1 MSSAVDQMKENL
13 ACALI
18 RSVKKAV
25 NQGVL
30 QELPELPDFII
41 EVPREKDHG
50 DFAAN
55 LAMLLSKKVHLPPR
69 KVAGILMDCI
79 DLQGLPVEKVEVA
92 GPGFINFYLDPGW
105 VLGVLPGII
114 TLDENYGR
122 TDLGG
127 GAKVQIEFVSANP
140 TGLLHM
146 GNARG
151 AALGDSIA
159 SILNFCGYQVTRE
172 FYINDAGHQI
182 ELLGDSLQARYFQ
195 LLDRPAEIPAE
206 GYHGEDIIET
216 VKGFINLYGDSYL
229 NIDEDKR
236 KNALID
242 YTLKEKLAVIKKT
255 LLSFGV
261 SYDVW
266 FSEQDLHN
274 NGVVKEI
281 VDRLISM
288 GYLYEHEGALWF
300 KAKEF
305 GVEKDEVILRSNG
318 APTYF
323 ATDIAYHFNKFQ
335 RGFDRIINIWG
346 ADHHGHVARMKGAVA
361 ALGYNPDALHVIIMQ
376 LVRLYRGKEIVRMS
390 KRAGQYVT
398 LEELIEEVGRD
409 AARYFF
415 VMRSADSHLD
425 FDLDLARSQS
435 NENPVYYIQYAH
447 ARICSILRQLDETG
461 KTLPAPGPDY
471 LNLLKEEAELVLARR
486 LADFPE
492 EVSMAAKDLAP
503 QRLTRYL
510 HEVAGLLHSFYN
522 SHRVISPDEKLSC
535 ARLILVRATR
545 VVLCNGMRLLGI
557 QAPERM

>member
-1 MSSAVDQMKENL
+1 MSSTVDKMKEKL
-13 ACALI
+13 ADVLT
-18 RSVKKAV
+18 RTVEKSVKR
-25 NQGVL
+25 GVL
-30 QELPELPDFII
+30 QDLPELPDFIV

-50 DFAAN
+50 DFATN

-69 KVAGILMDCI
+69 KIAEILKGYI
-79 DLQGLPVEKVEVA
+79 DLEGLPVEKVEIA
-92 GPGFINFYLDPGW
+92 GPGFINFYLDPKW
-105 VLGVLPGII
+105 VLEILPGII

-122 TDLGG
+122 TDFGG
-127 GAKVQIEFVSANP
+127 GSKVQVEFVSANP

-159 SILNFCGYQVTRE
+159 SILSFCGYQVARE

-195 LLDRPAEIPAE
+195 LLGRPAEIAAE

-216 VKGFINLYGDSYL
+216 VKGFINLYGNSFLDTG
-229 NIDEDKR
+229 EEER
-236 KNALID
+236 KNALVEF
-242 YTLKEKLAVIKKT
+242 TLKEKLTAIKET

-266 FSEQDLHN
+266 FSEQDLHKN
-274 NGVVKEI
+274 SVVREI
-281 VDRLISM
+281 VDRLNSM
-288 GYLYEHEGALWF
+288 GFLYEHEGALWF
-300 KAKEF
+300 KAREF

-335 RGFDRIINIWG
+335 RGFDRVINIWG

-376 LVRLYRGKEIVRMS
+376 LVRLYRGGEIVRMS

-425 FDLDLARSQS
+425 FDLDLARAQS

-447 ARICSILRQLDETG
+447 ARICSIFRQLDETG
-461 KTLPAPGPDY
+461 KKLPSPGPDD
-471 LNLLKEEAELVLARR
+471 LNLLREEAELVLARR

-492 EVSMAAKDLAP
+492 EVLMAVKDLAP
-503 QRLTRYL
+503 HRLTRYL

-522 SHRVISPDEKLSC
+522 SHRVISPDERLSC
-535 ARLILVRATR
+535 ARLMLVKATR
-545 VVLCNGMRLLGI
+545 IVLRNGMRLLGI

>member
-1 MSSAVDQMKENL
+1 MSSAVDQIKENL
-13 ACALI
+13 AVALK
-18 RSVKKAV
+18 RAVGKAV
-25 NQGVL
+25 KQGFF

-69 KVAGILMDCI
+69 EIAGILKGCI
-79 DLQGLPVEKVEVA
+79 DLQGLPVEKVEIA
-92 GPGFINFYLDPGW
+92 GPGFINFYLDPKW
-105 VLGVLPGII
+105 VLGILPGII
-114 TLDENYGR
+114 TFEDNFGR
-122 TDLGG
+122 TDFGG
-127 GAKVQIEFVSANP
+127 GLKVQVEFVSANP

-159 SILNFCGYQVTRE
+159 SILSFCGYQVSRE
-172 FYINDAGHQI
+172 FYINDTGHQI

-195 LLDRPAEIPAE
+195 LLGRPAEIAPE

-216 VKGFINLYGDSYL
+216 VKGFINLYGDSFL
-229 NIDEDKR
+229 DIDQAER
-236 KNALID
+236 INALVD
-242 YTLKEKLAVIKKT
+242 YTLKEKLAVIKGA

-281 VDRLISM
+281 VDRLNSM
-288 GYLYEHEGALWF
+288 GFLYEHEGALWF
-300 KAKEF
+300 KAREF

-335 RGFDRIINIWG
+335 RGFDRVINIWG

-376 LVRLYRGKEIVRMS
+376 LVLLYRGGEIVRMS
-390 KRAGQYVT
+390 KRSGQYVT

-425 FDLDLARSQS
+425 FDLDLARAQS

-461 KTLPAPGPDY
+461 KKLPSPGSDD
-471 LNLLKEEAELVLARR
+471 LNLLNEETELILARR

-492 EVSMAAKDLAP
+492 EVLMAVKDLAP
-503 QRLTRYL
+503 HRLTRYL

-522 SHRVISPDEKLSC
+522 SHRVISPDERLSC
-535 ARLILVRATR
+535 ARLMLVKATR
-545 VVLCNGMRLLGI
+545 IVLRNGMRLLGI

>member
-1 MSSAVDQMKENL
+1 MSSAVDQIKENL
-13 ACALI
+13 AVALK
-18 RSVKKAV
+18 RAVGKAV
-25 NQGVL
+25 KQGFF

-69 KVAGILMDCI
+69 EIAGILKGCI
-79 DLQGLPVEKVEVA
+79 DLQGLPVEKVEIA
-92 GPGFINFYLDPGW
+92 GPGFINFYLDPKW
-105 VLGVLPGII
+105 VLGILPGII
-114 TLDENYGR
+114 TFEDNFGR
-122 TDLGG
+122 TDFGG
-127 GAKVQIEFVSANP
+127 GLKVQVEFVSANP

-159 SILNFCGYQVTRE
+159 SILSFCGYQVSRE
-172 FYINDAGHQI
+172 FYINDTGHQI

-195 LLDRPAEIPAE
+195 LLGRPAEIAPE

-216 VKGFINLYGDSYL
+216 VKGFINLYGDSFL
-229 NIDEDKR
+229 DIDQAER
-236 KNALID
+236 INALVD
-242 YTLKEKLAVIKKT
+242 YTLKEKLAVIKGA

-281 VDRLISM
+281 VDRLNSM
-288 GYLYEHEGALWF
+288 GFLYEHEGALWF
-300 KAKEF
+300 KAREF

-335 RGFDRIINIWG
+335 RGFDRVINIWG

-376 LVRLYRGKEIVRMS
+376 LVRLYRGGEIVRMS
-390 KRAGQYVT
+390 KRSGQYVT

-425 FDLDLARSQS
+425 FDLDLARAQS

-461 KTLPAPGPDY
+461 KKLPSPGSDD
-471 LNLLKEEAELVLARR
+471 LNLLNEETELILARR

-492 EVSMAAKDLAP
+492 EVSMAGKDLAP
-503 QRLTRYL
+503 HRLTRYL

-522 SHRVISPDEKLSC
+522 SHRVISPDERLSC
-535 ARLILVRATR
+535 ARLLLVKATR
-545 VVLCNGMRLLGI
+545 IVLRNGMRLLGI

>member
-1 MSSAVDQMKENL
+1 MSSAVDQMKEKL
-13 ACALI
+13 AGALTN
-18 RSVKKAV
+18 SVRKAV
-25 NQGVL
+25 KQGIL
-30 QELPELPDFII
+30 QDLKELPDFII

-50 DFAAN
+50 DFASN
-55 LAMLLSKKVHLPPR
+55 LAMLLSKKVHLPLR
-69 KVAGILMDCI
+69 KVAEILKGYI
-79 DLQGLPVEKVEVA
+79 DLQDLPVEKVEIA
-92 GPGFINFYLDPGW
+92 GPGFINFYLDPKW
-105 VLGVLPGII
+105 VLKILPGII

-122 TDLGG
+122 MDFGG
-127 GAKVQIEFVSANP
+127 GAKVQVEFVSANP

-159 SILNFCGYQVTRE
+159 SILSFCGYQVIRE

-195 LLDRPAEIPAE
+195 LLDHPAEIPAE
-206 GYHGEDIIET
+206 GYHGKDITET
-216 VKGFINLYGDSYL
+216 VKGFIKLYGDSL
-229 NIDEDKR
+229 LDAGEEER
-236 KNALID
+236 KNALVD
-242 YTLKEKLAVIKKT
+242 YTLKEKLAVIKEA

-266 FSEQDLHN
+266 FSEQELHK

-281 VDRLISM
+281 VDRLNSM
-288 GYLYEHEGALWF
+288 GYLYEHDGALWF
-300 KAKEF
+300 KAREF

-318 APTYF
+318 EPTYF

-335 RGFDRIINIWG
+335 RGFDKIINIWG

-425 FDLDLARSQS
+425 FDLDLARAQS

-461 KTLPAPGPDY
+461 KKLPAPGPDD
-471 LNLLKEEAELVLARR
+471 LNLLKEEAELILARR

-503 QRLTRYL
+503 HRLTRYL

-535 ARLILVRATR
+535 ARLLLVKTTR
-545 VVLCNGMRLLGI
+545 IVLSNGMRLLGI

>member
-13 ACALI
+13 VGAL
-18 RSVKKAV
+18 KLAAGKAV
-25 NQGVL
+25 KQGIF

-50 DFAAN
+50 DFATN
-55 LAMLLSKKVHLPPR
+55 LAMLLSKEVHLPPR
-69 KVAGILMDCI
+69 KIAGILKGCI
-79 DLQGLPVEKVEVA
+79 DLQGLPVEKVEIA
-92 GPGFINFYLDPGW
+92 GPGFINFYLDPKW
-105 VLGVLPGII
+105 VLEILPEIV
-114 TLDENYGR
+114 TLEDNFGR
-122 TDLGG
+122 TDFGG
-127 GAKVQIEFVSANP
+127 GAKIQVEFVSANP

-159 SILNFCGYQVTRE
+159 SILSFCGYQVTRE

-182 ELLGDSLQARYFQ
+182 ELLGKSLQARYFQ
-195 LLDRPAEIPAE
+195 LLGRPAEIAAE

-216 VKGFINLYGDSYL
+216 VKGFINLYGDSFL
-229 NIDEDKR
+229 DTDEAER
-236 KNALID
+236 INELVD
-242 YTLKEKLAVIKKT
+242 YTLKEKLAVIKET

-274 NGVVKEI
+274 SGIVKEI
-281 VDRLISM
+281 VDRLNSM
-288 GYLYEHEGALWF
+288 GFLYEHEGALWF
-300 KAKEF
+300 KAREF

-318 APTYF
+318 APTYY

-346 ADHHGHVARMKGAVA
+346 ADHHGHVARMKGAMA

-376 LVRLYRGKEIVRMS
+376 LVRLYRGGEIVRMS
-390 KRAGQYVT
+390 KRSGQYVT

-409 AARYFF
+409 VARYFF

-425 FDLDLARSQS
+425 FDLDLARAQS

-461 KTLPAPGPDY
+461 KKLPLPGADD
-471 LNLLKEEAELVLARR
+471 LILIKEETELILARR

-492 EVSMAAKDLAP
+492 EVSMAARDLAP
-503 QRLTRYL
+503 HRLTRYL

-535 ARLILVRATR
+535 ARLLLVKATR
-545 VVLCNGMRLLGI
+545 IVLRNGMRLLGI

>member
-1 MSSAVDQMKENL
+1 MSSAVDQIKENL
-13 ACALI
+13 AVALK
-18 RSVKKAV
+18 RAVGKAV
-25 NQGVL
+25 KQGFF

-69 KVAGILMDCI
+69 EIAGILKGCI
-79 DLQGLPVEKVEVA
+79 DLQGLPVEKVEIA
-92 GPGFINFYLDPGW
+92 GPGFINFYLDPKW
-105 VLGVLPGII
+105 VLGILPGII
-114 TLDENYGR
+114 TFEDNFGR
-122 TDLGG
+122 TDFGG
-127 GAKVQIEFVSANP
+127 GLKVQVEFVSANP

-159 SILNFCGYQVTRE
+159 SILSFCGYQVSRE
-172 FYINDAGHQI
+172 FYINDTGHQI

-195 LLDRPAEIPAE
+195 LLGRPAEIAPE

-216 VKGFINLYGDSYL
+216 VKGFINLYGDSFL
-229 NIDEDKR
+229 DIDQAER
-236 KNALID
+236 INALVD
-242 YTLKEKLAVIKKT
+242 YTLKEKLAVIKGA

-281 VDRLISM
+281 VDRLNSM
-288 GYLYEHEGALWF
+288 GFLYEHEGALWF
-300 KAKEF
+300 KAREF

-335 RGFDRIINIWG
+335 RGFDRVINIWG

-361 ALGYNPDALHVIIMQ
+361 ALGYNPDTLHVIIMQ
-376 LVRLYRGKEIVRMS
+376 LVRLYRGGEIVRMS
-390 KRAGQYVT
+390 KRSGQYVT

-425 FDLDLARSQS
+425 FDLDLARAQS

-461 KTLPAPGPDY
+461 KKLPSPGSDD
-471 LNLLKEEAELVLARR
+471 LNLLKEETELILARR

-492 EVSMAAKDLAP
+492 EVSMAGKDLAP
-503 QRLTRYL
+503 HRLTRYL

-522 SHRVISPDEKLSC
+522 SHRVISPDERLSC
-535 ARLILVRATR
+535 ARLLLVKATR
-545 VVLCNGMRLLGI
+545 IVLRNGMRLLGI